1 MIEFFALLTQILT
14 TTLRAGTSLIYATV
28 GEIYTERSGIL
39 NLGLEGMM
47 LTGAVTAF
55 ATVYHTKN
63 LWLGVLVATLVGML
77 MATIHAFLTVT
88 MRANQVV
95 SGLSITLFGRGLA
108 SFLGER
114 LGPASNGGSLVGM
127 TGPRFSTIEIPGL
140 SQLPVVGALFKQDIL
155 TYLLYILIPLA
166 TFYLYKTRNGL
177 NLRAV
182 GESPQTADA
191 AGIDVPKTRYLYT
204 ILGGALVGF
213 GGAHLSLAY
222 VPGWTENIT
231 GGRGWIAIALVIFAM
246 WNPARAVLGAIL
258 FGGINAVQF
267 RLQASG
273 TTIPAAYLNMLP
285 YLTTILV
292 LVVMTWWEN
301 LSHRIGAPAALGK
314 AYMREEK

>member
-1 MIEFFALLTQILT
+1 MIEIFALLTQILT
-14 TTLRAGTSLIYATV
+14 ITLRAGTSLIYATV

-39 NLGLEGMM
+39 NLGLEGIM

-55 ATVYHTKN
+55 ATAFYTGSP
-63 LWLGVLVATLVGML
+63 WLGVLVAMLVGMTL
-77 MATIHAFLTVT
+77 AAIHAFLTVT

-95 SGLSITLFGRGLA
+95 SGLSITLFGTGLA

-114 LGPASNGGSLVGM
+114 LGPASNNGNLVGM
-127 TGPRFSTIEIPGL
+127 VGPRFSPIEIPIL
-140 SQLPVVGALFKQDIL
+140 SQWPIVGALFKQDIL
-155 TYLLYILIPLA
+155 TYLLYILVPLA
-166 TFYLYKTRNGL
+166 TYYLYKTRNGL

-182 GESPQTADA
+182 GEDPQTADA
-191 AGIDVPKTRYLYT
+191 MGIDVPKTRYLYT
-204 ILGGALVGF
+204 ILGGMLVGF

-222 VPGWTENIT
+222 APGWTENIT

-267 RLQASG
+267 RLQAGG

-285 YLTTILV
+285 YLLTILV
-292 LVVMTWWEN
+292 LVVTTWWEN